1 MGLRAF
7 LSPPRTALLASIGF
21 ALCASA
27 NVYAHSDHERNT
39 LVPPGY
45 THYAPSPVPDRV
57 VLTFAG
63 DPATSAAVSW
73 RTDTA
78 VENPRAQIAPAL
90 DGPALHQVE
99 QTVAAASVGLTME
112 NGAALHHSV
121 VFEGLEPDTVY
132 AYRVSGGNTWSEW
145 FQFRT
150 ASDSASEF
158 AFIYFGDAQ
167 NAIKSHFS
175 RVIRQAYSD
184 MPKAALMV
192 HAGDLVN
199 SRDNRDDDEWGEWFD
214 AGGWL
219 LGMVPSVVA
228 AGNHEFHKHELPDG
242 TEEQRLSPH
251 WAPQFRLP
259 ENGPEG
265 LRDTVYYVDYQGT
278 RFVVLDST
286 SALNNDTVEQQARWL
301 ETVLRDNPNR
311 WTVVTYH
318 HPMFSVSAGRDNPPL
333 RDHWKP
339 LFDRYGVD
347 LVLQGH
353 DHVYG
358 RAGDNLPEGKTRFD
372 DEIGTMYVVSVGGPK
387 MYMVSDQARTNMTRV
402 AEDTQ
407 LYQLVR
413 VQHDRIL
420 FEARTPSGRLYDS
433 FELVKAADGRN
444 RLFEVLPS
452 ERRCTRPDIPGYRE
466 TRCWEGSD
474 LIEPPAALRNAR

>member
-1 MGLRAF
+1 M
-7 LSPPRTALLASIGF
+7 
-21 ALCASA
+21 
-27 NVYAHSDHERNT
+27 
-39 LVPPGY
+39 
-45 THYAPSPVPDRV
+45 
-57 VLTFAG
+57 
-63 DPATSAAVSW
+63 
-73 RTDTA
+73 
-78 VENPRAQIAPAL
+78 
-90 DGPALHQVE
+90 
-99 QTVAAASVGLTME
+99 
-112 NGAALHHSV
+112 
-121 VFEGLEPDTVY
+121 
-132 AYRVSGGNTWSEW
+132 
-145 FQFRT
+145 
-150 ASDSASEF
+150 
-158 AFIYFGDAQ
+158 
-167 NAIKSHFS
+167 
-175 RVIRQAYSD
+175 
-184 MPKAALMV
+184 
-192 HAGDLVN
+192 
-199 SRDNRDDDEWGEWFD
+199 
-214 AGGWL
+214 
-219 LGMVPSVVA
+219 
-228 AGNHEFHKHELPDG
+228 
-242 TEEQRLSPH
+242 
-251 WAPQFRLP
+251 
-259 ENGPEG
+259 
-265 LRDTVYYVDYQGT
+265 
-278 RFVVLDST
+278 VLDST